1 MTSPL
6 VSTDW
11 LASVLEEGNSR
22 LTVLDASWHMPDTKR
37 DADAEF
43 AAGHIPTAQRF
54 DIDAMSM
61 QAFPLPHMMLRADL
75 FETKIGEMGIS
86 NKDTIIVYDNSDV
99 RSAARVWWNF
109 KVMGHDDV
117 YVLDG
122 GMQKWQAE
130 GRALSNRSP
139 ARKPVKFKATLRPQ
153 LLRCQDDIL
162 MNLDSNAEQVVDAR
176 GQERFEGAVPEPRKG
191 LRSGHIPGALNVPF
205 GSLFAANHTLL
216 PGADLTAVFE
226 AAGVNMDQP
235 VVTSCGSGVTACVLK
250 LALAVLG
257 KSDVAI
263 YDGSW
268 TEWGGLDH
276 LPMET
281 GPARQS

>member
-1 MTSPL
+1 MNTPI
-6 VSTDW
+6 VSTGW
-11 LASVLEEGNSR
+11 LAEQLQDGKQK
-22 LTVLDASWHMPDTKR
+22 LTVLDASWHLPDAKR

-75 FETKIGEMGIS
+75 FEDKISDMGIS
-86 NKDTIIVYDNSDV
+86 NKDVIVVYDDSDV

-109 KVMGHDDV
+109 RVMGHDAV

-122 GMQKWQAE
+122 GMQKWRAE
-130 GRALSNRSP
+130 GRDLSHKIP
-139 ARKPVKFKATLRPQ
+139 TRKPAKFKSALRPE

-162 MNLDSNAEQVVDAR
+162 MNLDSSTEQIVDAR
-176 GQERFEGAVPEPRKG
+176 GAERFEGAGPEPRKG
-191 LRSGHIPGALNVPF
+191 IRSGHIPGSLNVPF
-205 GSLFAANHTLL
+205 GKLYGDDHTLL
-216 PGADLTAVFE
+216 APAGLKAVFE
-226 AAGVNMDQP
+226 GAGVDMDQP
-235 VVTSCGSGVTACVLK
+235 IITSCGSGVTACALK

-276 LPMET
+276 LPMDT

>member
-1 MTSPL
+1 MITPI
-6 VSTDW
+6 VSTGW
-11 LASVLEEGNSR
+11 LAEQLQNGKQK
-22 LTVLDASWHMPDTKR
+22 LTVLDASWHLPDAKR

-75 FETKIGEMGIS
+75 FEDKVSEMGIS
-86 NKDTIIVYDNSDV
+86 NKDIIVVYDESDV

-109 KVMGHDDV
+109 KVMGHDAV

-122 GMQKWQAE
+122 GMQKWRAE
-130 GRALSNRSP
+130 GRDLSKKVQS
-139 ARKPVKFKATLRPQ
+139 RKATKFKSVLRPE

-162 MNLDSNAEQVVDAR
+162 MNLDSHAEQIIDAR
-176 GQERFEGAVPEPRKG
+176 GTERFEGKVPEPRKG
-191 LRSGHIPGALNVPF
+191 LRSGHIPDALNVPYSKLY
-205 GSLFAANHTLL
+205 GSDHTLL
-216 PGADLTAVFE
+216 PPTELRAVFE
-226 AAGVNMDQP
+226 SAGVEMEQP
-235 VVTSCGSGVTACVLK
+235 IITSCGSGVTACALK